1 MTREE
6 TEKAFYDGVP
16 VRYSYWNDDVSY
28 PNIHALRYTRMD
40 SGGVQIINR
49 GEQRAFAPAAL
60 YGSRKTAAERRKGR
74 VKNGQFKN
82 MLFVQG
88 GENLRQLCDG
98 IFRRVHKKY
107 ENLHTR

>member
-1 MTREE
+1 MKKVKEYVQRSESEGAKRNQRDGKGGRAAACDCERLKE
-6 TEKAFYDGVP
+6 TSADC
-16 VRYSYWNDDVSY
+16 
-28 PNIHALRYTRMD
+28 
-40 SGGVQIINR
+40 
-49 GEQRAFAPAAL
+49 
-60 YGSRKTAAERRKGR
+60 RKGR

-98 IFRRVHKKY
+98 IFRRVHGKH